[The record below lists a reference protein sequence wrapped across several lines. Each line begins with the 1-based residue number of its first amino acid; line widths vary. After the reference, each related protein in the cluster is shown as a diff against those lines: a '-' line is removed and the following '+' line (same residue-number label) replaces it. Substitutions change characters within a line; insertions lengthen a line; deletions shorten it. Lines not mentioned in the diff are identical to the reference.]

1 MKILSINVSQPISVR
16 WQGQD
21 LLTSIYKMPISQST
35 YVFKNNIE
43 GDRQAD
49 LKVQGGMDKAVYA
62 YSHDVYSWWQKEL
75 NLEQMP
81 YGSLGENLTIDHL
94 DEENIFV
101 GDLFEVGECQL
112 QAVQPRVPCF
122 KLGIRFGDQSI
133 IQKFNEL
140 HRCGVYFRV
149 KKEGLIT
156 AGDTFNLIGSEEI
169 KASISELFQFIKNKG
184 VTTKSRAKELA
195 QIQSLNEK
203 WKNKFQQL
211 SQDSD

>member
-1 MKILSINVSQPISVR
+1 MKIISINIGQPVVVNWQGREVITSIFKKPISSAAQVTR
-16 WQGQD
+16 H
-21 LLTSIYKMPISQST
+21 
-35 YVFKNNIE
+35 NIE

-49 LKVQGGMDKAVYA
+49 LNVHGGVDKAVYA
-62 YSHDVYSWWQKEL
+62 YSYDTYSWWQKEL

-81 YGSLGENLTIDHL
+81 YGSLGENLTIDYL

-101 GDLFEVGECQL
+101 GDLFEVGKCQL
-112 QAVQPRVPCF
+112 QAVQPRIPCY

-149 KKEGLIT
+149 KKEGLIR
-156 AGDTFNLIGSEEI
+156 ANDAFKLIDSEDI
-169 KASISELFQFIKNKG
+169 KVSISELFQFIKDKG

-195 QIQSLNEK
+195 QIRSLNEK
-203 WKNKFQQL
+203 WRNKFMQISQL
-211 SQDSD
+211 PD

>member
-1 MKILSINVSQPISVR
+1 MKILSINASQPISVR

-21 LLTSIYKMPISQST
+21 VLTSIYKKPISQSA
-35 YVFKNNIE
+35 YVFKNNID

-49 LKVQGGMDKAVYA
+49 LKVHGGMDKAVYA

-75 NLEQMP
+75 KLEQMP
-81 YGSLGENLTIDHL
+81 YGSLGENLTIDYL
-94 DEENIFV
+94 DEATIYV
-101 GDLFEVGECQL
+101 GDVFEVGECQL
-112 QAVQPRVPCF
+112 QAVQPRIPCY

-133 IQKFNEL
+133 MQKFNEL

-149 KKEGLIT
+149 KKEGLIR
-156 AGDTFNLIGSEEI
+156 ANDVFKLIESEDI
-169 KASISELFQFIKNKG
+169 KVSISELFQFIKDKG

-203 WKNKFQQL
+203 WRSKFIQISQL
-211 SQDSD
+211 PD